1 MLTKS
6 QEELEHSNVLKRAAT
21 EDPSDLDELADT
33 KRVKVDA
40 SADIDVAVVETTTTL
55 VSVEP
60 RIESFVV
67 NDTDTSAVDVSAD
80 ISMTAEDVSG
90 ASDVRSDVA
99 SAADSG
105 DRDI

>member
-1 MLTKS
+1 MLPKS
-6 QEELEHSNVLKRAAT
+6 QEELEHSNTLKRAAT
-21 EDPSDLDELADT
+21 EDASDLDELADT

-40 SADIDVAVVETTTTL
+40 AVVETTTTL
-55 VSVEP
+55 VSVDP
-60 RIESFVV
+60 KIESFVV
-67 NDTDTSAVDVSAD
+67 NDADTSAVDVSAD